1 MNIKIP
7 ERWGVNREEMI
18 DQLVEN
24 YTEQDFK
31 DLLWDISTWFR
42 FGVTLVGFNNYTD
55 DQLIDEY
62 AVYVRGESVETC
74 LSCHSIMVLDEIF
87 EQDEKIPE
95 LTHHTKF
102 RCVNADCNKTI

>member
-7 ERWGVNREEMI
+7 TRWGVDREEMI
-18 DQLVEN
+18 DALARGWCDSAAVEGF
-24 YTEQDFK
+24 YS
-31 DLLWDISTWFR
+31 IAR
-42 FGVTLVGFNNYTD
+42 FGINIIGFENYTD

-62 AVYVRGESVETC
+62 AVYVRGENVGTC
-74 LSCHSIMVLDEIF
+74 LSCSSTMVEDEGF